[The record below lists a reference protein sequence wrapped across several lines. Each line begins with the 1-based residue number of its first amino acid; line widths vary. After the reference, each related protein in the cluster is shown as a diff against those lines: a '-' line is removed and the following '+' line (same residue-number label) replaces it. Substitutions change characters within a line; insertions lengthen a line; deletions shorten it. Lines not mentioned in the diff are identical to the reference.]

1 MLSDMFPF
9 YLFVFGFVEAVRQ
22 AALSAVV
29 AVEVAGHEHAGA
41 ALVSWTLAPQTVD
54 FTVFIHLQKQKVS
67 AGNTTSS
74 CRLIPGQVAVHTL

>member
-1 MLSDMFPF
+1 MLSDMSPF

-41 ALVSWTLAPQTVD
+41 ALVSWTLTPQTMD
-54 FTVFIHLQKQKVS
+54 FTIFIHLQNQMVS
-67 AGNTTSS
+67 A
-74 CRLIPGQVAVHTL
+74 